1 MKRKKKAVSKPSKPK
16 KKPPYN
22 QTSAIKSA
30 LRRAFSRSPIVREVL
45 MEGRR
50 EVPKYNK
57 DGSRSKKDSV
67 QYLCATCNEYISSTK
82 VDVDHVESVVPTDG
96 SFDPKNPDWNMFINR
111 LWCDKS
117 NLKICCHFC
126 HDQKSKAENAQ
137 RNLNKKTKKEK

>member
-1 MKRKKKAVSKPSKPK
+1 MRSKKKATTKASKPK

-67 QYLCATCNEYISSTK
+67 QYQCGTCGEWVSSTK
-82 VDVDHVESVVPTDG
+82 AEVDHVEAVVPLDA
-96 SFDPKNPDWNMFINR
+96 SFDPKDPDWKMFIER

-117 NLKICCHFC
+117 NLKIICSTC
-126 HDQKSKAENAQ
+126 HDHKSKSENLQ
-137 RNLNKKTKKEK
+137 RNLNKKAKKEK